1 MIKATIIKYPGEFN
15 RHALARTVL
24 DLAQKGFMYIASDN
38 TDDEP
43 IVLSNQEVEFSTM
56 DVFYMKEDYELADD
70 VPVTC
75 ETSLGLVDIYKLEE
89 LL

>member
-1 MIKATIIKYPGEFN
+1 
-15 RHALARTVL
+15 
-24 DLAQKGFMYIASDN
+24 
-38 TDDEP
+38 
-43 IVLSNQEVEFSTM
+43 M